1 MKLFELKLDACISCN
16 TSIVDARNLM
26 RSISRAIVKRIINA
40 AATLTKIQ
48 PVYPPIKSQLESR
61 RSVWRARCPRIDA
74 KADKWPVK
82 TRGEGWKR
90 AITPW
95 AHRLMA
101 RSWQFS
107 NAQWN
112 SAIIGSNL
120 SLRAKILQSPSLS
133 RSVFQPGSLQG
144 TRFSSIHRG
153 CDGIFDWSNCRP
165 MFK

>member
-82 TRGEGWKR
+82 TRGRGSEKGNYTMSASVNGAVV
-90 AITPW
+90 AIFRCAAKLCW
-95 AHRLMA
+95 FKFESSREDIAI
-101 RSWQFS
+101 SKFISFS
-107 NAQWN
+107 V
-112 SAIIGSNL
+112 
-120 SLRAKILQSPSLS
+120 P
-133 RSVFQPGSLQG
+133 
-144 TRFSSIHRG
+144 TRFAPRYKVFFDSPRMWWYFRLIELSS
-153 CDGIFDWSNCRP
+153 NV
-165 MFK
+165 

>member
-82 TRGEGWKR
+82 TRGRGLEKGNYTMSASVNGAFRCATKLCWFKFESSR
-90 AITPW
+90 EDIAI
-95 AHRLMA
+95 
-101 RSWQFS
+101 SKFISFS
-107 NAQWN
+107 V
-112 SAIIGSNL
+112 
-120 SLRAKILQSPSLS
+120 P
-133 RSVFQPGSLQG
+133 
-144 TRFSSIHRG
+144 TRFAPRYKVFFDYRG
-153 CDGIFDWSNCRP
+153 CDGIFDWSNYHP
-165 MFK
+165 MLSI

>member
-101 RSWQFS
+101 HSD
-107 NAQWN
+107 AQRN
-112 SAIIGSNL
+112 SAGSNL

-133 RSVFQPGSLQG
+133 RSVFQPGSLQD

-153 CDGIFDWSNCRP
+153 CDGIFDWSNYRP

>member
-107 NAQWN
+107 DAQRN
-112 SAIIGSNL
+112 SAGSNL